1 MSRTTIPD
9 QMIEHLLPEGWVKE
23 HRFHSVRR
31 WCFDYAWPEYRVALE
46 VEGGI
51 WTKGRHTRGKGF
63 ANDIE
68 KYDEAVILGWRV
80 LRITRDNFNK
90 GRAGQLIERALRIQ
104 P

>member
-1 MSRTTIPD
+1 MSRSKIPD
-9 QMIEHLLPEGWVKE
+9 VMIETLLPVGWVKE
-23 HRFHSVRR
+23 HRFHPTRLWR
-31 WCFDYAWPEYRVALE
+31 FDYAWPTYRVALE

-51 WTKGRHTRGKGF
+51 WTGGRHTRGKGF

-80 LRITRDNFNK
+80 LRITRSHFNK
-90 GRAGQLIERALRIQ
+90 GRAGELIQRALRIQ